1 MEATKMTAEMEQLKN
16 KLRAT
21 WSSGDFGRIATSYQ
35 PGAAAFVDRIG
46 IKSGDSVLDVACG
59 TGNLSIPAARIG
71 AIVTGVDI
79 APELIEQAKT
89 IAQREGLNAEF
100 DLGDAEALPYTDSS
114 FDKVISMFGAMFA
127 PRPELVASELKRVC
141 RSGGIVA
148 MANWTPSG
156 FIGQMFKLTGKHL
169 SPPAGM
175 PSPLLWGDIETVQ
188 ERFAEGVSD
197 LKLTPRMIDFTFP
210 FEPAEVVEHFR
221 KFYGPTL
228 KAFEALGDRNTVLR
242 ADLEELWSVNN
253 KATDGTT
260 LVSAEYLEVRA
271 VIA

>member
-1 MEATKMTAEMEQLKN
+1 MTNEMELLKD

-35 PGAAAFVDRIG
+35 PGAIEFVDRLG
-46 IKSGDSVLDVACG
+46 LKPGDSVLDVACG
-59 TGNLSIPAARIG
+59 TGNLSIPAARNG
-71 AIVTGVDI
+71 SVVTGVDI
-79 APELIEQAKT
+79 APELLEQARA
-89 IAQREGLNAEF
+89 IAKAEGLNAEF
-100 DLGDAEALPYTDSS
+100 DLGDAESLPYAEGS
-114 FDKVISMFGAMFA
+114 FDAVISMFGAMFA
-127 PRPELVASELKRVC
+127 PRPELVASEMKRVC
-141 RSGGIVA
+141 RSGGSIA
-148 MANWTPSG
+148 MANWTPRG

-197 LKLTPRMIDFTFP
+197 LKLTLRVIDFTFP

-242 ADLEELWSVNN
+242 ADLEELWSLNN